1 MPDPRHHDLV
11 IIGAG
16 SGNMVVDSSF
26 ADLDVAIVADGP
38 FGGTCLNFGCIPS
51 KMLGYTADV
60 ARTVG
65 GAAQYGVE
73 ASLRGMRWR
82 QVRDRVFSRLD
93 AESAEGREGREKSD
107 FITVYDGHARFTG
120 PKRLQVEQGETSVA
134 IEAEQIVLATGARPT
149 VPPQVADSGLPFET
163 SDTIMRIDQPPRR
176 LAVLGGGYIAV
187 ELAEVF
193 AAAGSEIVI
202 VEQAEELL
210 GTQDE
215 SVSEAFTELAGRR
228 FELQLGR
235 ELTRLE
241 GSAGELRLVLDDGTV
256 VEADMLLVAV
266 GRTPNSD
273 GLDLAKS
280 GIETFDDGRVVVDDY
295 QRTEADGVFALGDIC
310 SPYQLKHVANREA
323 EVVAHNLRH
332 PDELRAT
339 SHDVVPA
346 AVFSNPQIAFVGA
359 TEQDCRDAGR
369 DYAVG
374 TTRYADVAYGWAL
387 EDTDG
392 FCKILADRDT
402 GLLLGAHLMGSQ
414 ALTLIQPLV
423 LAMTLGIDA
432 KTLAQQPY
440 WIHPALSEV
449 ISNALRAL

>member
-1 MPDPRHHDLV
+1 
-11 IIGAG
+11 
-16 SGNMVVDSSF
+16 MVVDSSF